1 MCFAARLALLV
12 AAMLMGLHPLLAQ
25 KKAAELLV
33 GQWEPIEQDK
43 IKVVI
48 EFTRDG
54 KLRISIGEKTLRG
67 TYRVFDDANIE
78 VTIEAEGKFQTE
90 KLQVFFS
97 KDQGKDEMTTV
108 DSRGKKD
115 TFRRI
120 K

>member
-1 MCFAARLALLV
+1 MRFVARLALLV
-12 AAMLMGLHPLLAQ
+12 VAMLMGVHSLLAQ

-54 KLRISIGEKTLRG
+54 KLLISIGEKTLRG
-67 TYRVFDDANIE
+67 TYRLLDDSNVE
-78 VTIEAEGKFQTE
+78 VTIDVEGKPQTE

-97 KDQGKDEMTTV
+97 QNEMTTV